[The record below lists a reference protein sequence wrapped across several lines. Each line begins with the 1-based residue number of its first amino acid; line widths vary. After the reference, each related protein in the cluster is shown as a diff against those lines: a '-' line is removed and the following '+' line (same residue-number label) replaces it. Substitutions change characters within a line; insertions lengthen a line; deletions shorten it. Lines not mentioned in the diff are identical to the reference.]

1 MICPHSMTHCSEK
14 AVSWRRRGGRSAKS
28 ESCSLMEE
36 AAVAAAER
44 PEKTM
49 SAELQDREV
58 CQTWTVECCG
68 AGGGGARCA
77 QWKPLLPSDSTRTD
91 TNYCC
96 LNADEMHYWQ
106 TTKCPLLAVHYWS
119 LLTRNAADAVAVAV
133 PVEACCCHCCCCPL
147 RILNQM
153 KWQRL

>member
-1 MICPHSMTHCSEK
+1 MICPHSMTHCSGK
-14 AVSWRRRGGRSAKS
+14 AESWKRRGGRSAKS
-28 ESCSLMEE
+28 ESCSLVEE
-36 AAVAAAER
+36 AAAVAAAER
-44 PEKTM
+44 PGKTM
-49 SAELQDREV
+49 SAELQNREV

-96 LNADEMHYWQ
+96 LNADEMHWQ